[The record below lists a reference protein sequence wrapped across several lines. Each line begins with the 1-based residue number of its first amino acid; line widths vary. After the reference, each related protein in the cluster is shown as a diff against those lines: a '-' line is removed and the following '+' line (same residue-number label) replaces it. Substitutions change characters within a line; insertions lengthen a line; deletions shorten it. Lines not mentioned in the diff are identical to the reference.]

1 MEKVEWRQRLKVTP
15 NKKVIYLDSSFS
27 IHQTATRMTARKTVT
42 LSLCLLKHGLLC
54 TDQFTIGEQ
63 KESNT
68 KYILGSTLKYQ
79 N

>member
-1 MEKVEWRQRLKVTP
+1 METEIESDTKQ
-15 NKKVIYLDSSFS
+15 KVIYLDSSFS

-63 KESNT
+63 K
-68 KYILGSTLKYQ
+68 
-79 N
+79 